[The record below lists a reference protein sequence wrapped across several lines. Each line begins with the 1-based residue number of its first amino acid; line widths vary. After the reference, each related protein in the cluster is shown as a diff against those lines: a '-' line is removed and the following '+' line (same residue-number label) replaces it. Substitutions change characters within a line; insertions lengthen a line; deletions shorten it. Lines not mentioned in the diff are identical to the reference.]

1 MDAGVA
7 DPQPGLEQPTTEL
20 APRVPPPAR
29 PQLSGIRKAAILL
42 VSLGPEAAAEVFKHL
57 KEEMV
62 EKLTIEMARI
72 RSIDPAE
79 EEAVQREVLEQ
90 AYARGWVA
98 SGGIAYAREVLVR
111 ALGERRAD
119 DILSRLSTV
128 IEQTPFEFLRGTPPD
143 QIHAFLRGEHP
154 QTIALVLANLPSSD
168 LAAQV
173 IQLMGPEEQAEVA
186 MRIALMGHTSP
197 DVVKAVAAVVRDKVK
212 TFLHHDYEAAGGAEA
227 LAGILNS
234 TDRST
239 ERTILEALSQRDPDL
254 AEEVRALLFTFED
267 LLKLDGR
274 SMQLV
279 LKNVDSKDLALAL
292 RGATPE
298 VKDWILANMSER
310 GAEMLREE
318 MEYMPPQRRRVVEEA
333 QSKIVAVVRKL
344 DEAGEIVVA
353 RGSAEDE
360 LIA

>member
-1 MDAGVA
+1 M
-7 DPQPGLEQPTTEL
+7 
-20 APRVPPPAR
+20 
-29 PQLSGIRKAAILL
+29 RKAAILL

-62 EKLTIEMARI
+62 EKLTIEMARV

-79 EEAVQREVLEQ
+79 EEAVQREVLEH

-98 SGGIAYAREVLVR
+98 SGGVAYAREVLVR
-111 ALGERRAD
+111 ALGERRAE

-143 QIHAFLRGEHP
+143 QLHAFLRGEHP

-173 IQLMGPEEQAEVA
+173 IQLMEPEEQAEVA
-186 MRIALMGHTSP
+186 MRIAVMGHTSP
-197 DVVKAVAAVVRDKVK
+197 EVVKAVAAVVQDKVK
-212 TFLHHDYEAAGGAEA
+212 TFLHPDYEAAGGAEV
-227 LAGILNS
+227 LADILNS

-239 ERTILEALSQRDPDL
+239 ERTILEALSRRDPDL

-267 LLKLDGR
+267 LLKLDDR

-279 LKNVDSKDLALAL
+279 LKHVDSKDLALAL

-310 GAEMLREE
+310 GAQMLREE

-333 QSKIVAVVRKL
+333 QSKIVAAVRKL
-344 DEAGEIVVA
+344 EEAGEIVVA